1 MIRRLLELVVVLNML
16 AVLIGCSVSASR
28 GLFAMARDGWLPPGL
43 TAVDRRGTPTGAAAV
58 VIMVNLGVTV
68 VTVGWPGLFAQSS
81 LPHYVA
87 VFSWRSVFGGV
98 GLALIYLLVSVGA
111 LRGLRDHR
119 PRWAVSVASLLGVGV
134 AGVAIFGAVYKV
146 VAPLSYA
153 PPAALAVFVV
163 GVGVAFAR
171 NGRPVVVEDRAGPV
185 SSSVP
190 ASQTSCRERRW
201 LPRPARA
208 TAARDRRVRGGRRP
222 ELPALRRYR
231 LTGSGPGH
239 AAPPR
244 RRDRFADNPCGRAR
258 VLGA

>member
-87 VFSWRSVFGGV
+87 VFSWGSVFGGV

-119 PRWAVSVASLLGVGV
+119 PRWAVWVASLLGVGV

-190 ASQTSCRERRW
+190 ASQT
-201 LPRPARA
+201 
-208 TAARDRRVRGGRRP
+208 
-222 ELPALRRYR
+222 
-231 LTGSGPGH
+231 
-239 AAPPR
+239 
-244 RRDRFADNPCGRAR
+244 
-258 VLGA
+258 